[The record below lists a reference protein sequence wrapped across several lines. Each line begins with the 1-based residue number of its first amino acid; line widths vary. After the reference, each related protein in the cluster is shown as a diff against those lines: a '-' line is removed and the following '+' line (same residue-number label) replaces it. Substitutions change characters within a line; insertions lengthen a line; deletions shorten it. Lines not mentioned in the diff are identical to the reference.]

1 MRYRI
6 KEEELLSKEGNL
18 SQIERLV
25 RKIDAED
32 KYVLDDISALKQYID
47 FPYTSNDVGFRKP
60 NIKGVKFLA
69 DKLKVEVSEM
79 AFVGDEEKDILCASN
94 AGVCSILIN
103 RDRSIKNYGQD
114 KEIDSL
120 DKLLKIVGWYL

>member
-1 MRYRI
+1 MLY
-6 KEEELLSKEGNL
+6 
-18 SQIERLV
+18 
-25 RKIDAED
+25 A
-32 KYVLDDISALKQYID
+32 A
-47 FPYTSNDVGFRKP
+47 P
-60 NIKGVKFLA
+60 NISHLLRNTFYSTIPMDGKDPVTRISLFLSE
-69 DKLKVEVSEM
+69 KMQISVNEM

-120 DKLLKIVGWYL
+120 DKLLKIVG